1 MRLPAP
7 ERRQQLLDV
16 ACEMFAERG
25 FHSTSMD
32 DIALTA
38 GVTKPVLYQHFPSK
52 RALYLELLDRIGN
65 DLLRAIT
72 AATQRATT
80 GRARVEQG
88 FQAYFQFVT
97 DNRSEFRLLFGA
109 SVRNDAEFA
118 EIVDHV
124 IEQVAVAVTTLID
137 IEGSSTHRSVLA
149 HALVGIA
156 EATSRR
162 LSNDDDEA
170 EADPEVLASW
180 LAELA
185 WFGLRGVR
193 AEELTLRDAR

>member
-72 AATQRATT
+72 AATERATT

>member
-1 MRLPAP
+1 
-7 ERRQQLLDV
+7 
-16 ACEMFAERG
+16 MFAERG

-72 AATQRATT
+72 AATERATT

>member
-52 RALYLELLDRIGN
+52 RALYLELLERIGN

-72 AATQRATT
+72 AATERATT